1 MEHALENAR
10 IEALKKARMTPRKK
24 TPSLR
29 KSIDAKC
36 KDCTYDDSNGLGTW
50 RQQTELC
57 TVTRCPLWPVRP
69 VSKASNKDS
78 TLESTNQP
86 GDSNGI

>member
-1 MEHALENAR
+1 MEHAMENAR

-36 KDCTYDDSNGLGTW
+36 KDCTYDESNGLGTW

-57 TVTRCPLWPVRP
+57 TVTRCPLWLVRP
-69 VSKASNKDS
+69 MSSGVKKEVC
-78 TLESTNQP
+78 TEELTKPE
-86 GDSNGI
+86 